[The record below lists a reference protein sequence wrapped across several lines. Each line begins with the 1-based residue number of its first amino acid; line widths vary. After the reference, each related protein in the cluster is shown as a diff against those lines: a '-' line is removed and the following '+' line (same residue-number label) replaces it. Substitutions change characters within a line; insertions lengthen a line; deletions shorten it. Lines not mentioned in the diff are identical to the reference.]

1 MKKKMDPECR
11 IAPAPVIIVSSGEY
25 EGESN
30 IATFAWCGNI
40 CSDSPMAF
48 VSIRPERR
56 THDLIEK
63 TGEFVLNLTTEALVK
78 EADLCGTYSGKN
90 TDKWE
95 LTGLTREKAFEVS
108 APTVAQCPVSVECKV
123 TQKIELGSHDMY
135 LGKIVAV
142 DADEKYINEYGRLEI
157 GNASLLS
164 LVHNAYVP
172 LGNEIADMGYTLR
185 KKTVSHSQK
194 TSDKKKKK

>member
-1 MKKKMDPECR
+1 MKKRMEPDCR
-11 IAPAPVIIVSSGEY
+11 VAPAPVIIVSSGDF

-30 IATFAWCGNI
+30 IATFAWSGNI
-40 CSDSPMAF
+40 CSDPPMAF
-48 VSIRPERR
+48 VSVRPERH

-63 TGEFVLNLTTEALVK
+63 TGEFVLNLTTKDLVK
-78 EADLCGTYSGKN
+78 EADLCGLYSGKN

-95 LTGLTREKAFEVS
+95 MTALTKEKAFDVN
-108 APTVAQCPVSVECKV
+108 APLVAQCPVSIECKV

-142 DADEKYINEYGRLEI
+142 DADEEFISEYGRLEI
-157 GNASLLS
+157 GNASLLG

-172 LGNEIADMGYTLR
+172 LGEETADMGFSIR
-185 KKTVSHSQK
+185 KKTGHRSPKS
-194 TSDKKKKK
+194 SNKK